1 MRRGVRVESLRE
13 ARAERVAVMIAN
25 QPLGLPSL
33 ETQFIETNRRKAR
46 CGEGH
51 MHAVRTGVTTMLTKM
66 WATSALVATF
76 APASEV
82 STQRAAY
89 PMLARKGNGSMGH
102 DMRRSCRR

>member
-1 MRRGVRVESLRE
+1 
-13 ARAERVAVMIAN
+13 MIAN

-33 ETQFIETNRRKAR
+33 ETHIETNRRKAR

-51 MHAVRTGVTTMLTKM
+51 MQAVRTGVTTMLTKM

-82 STQRAAY
+82 STQRAVY
-89 PMLARKGNGSMGH
+89 PMLARKGTAAWVTT
-102 DMRRSCRR
+102 